1 MRKAGLEPA
10 RPNSHKNLNLACLPI
25 PTLPRTVDNLSEIHL
40 LVNKIFIIFFSCA
53 ALFTESALI
62 LYFSD
67 ERFYVRRIFYY
78 LQLPENDDHH
88 AGNSEYDDRKCGTFY
103 AESDIVEE

>member
-53 ALFTESALI
+53 ALFTESAIL

-67 ERFYVRRIFYY
+67 ERLYVRRPFYY
-78 LQLPENDDHH
+78 LQLTENNDNNTCNGKDD
-88 AGNSEYDDRKCGTFY
+88 NSKCGTFY